1 MNRCWFLVMV
11 GLLVTNTACSVS
23 GAIRENFHQVG
34 EAPPRK
40 IPLKVGLVPD
50 KLATQR
56 LSAGATG
63 TIDIELQP
71 GVFNA
76 VKAEL
81 ANTFAEVTVLEG
93 AGKAKDEDLVGIVSM
108 RYSVAGGNPMGG
120 AMAAAG
126 SGAIC
131 KISVALREAKTG
143 IPIGKYDGEGGFS
156 WEGPSGGSIAAYF
169 AISLPT
175 LALGIPL
182 GLRVMNNSQLDN
194 NIPHVEEC
202 TTQVVQELSSNIQND
217 HQLLAFMR
225 RKMGGAMEAS
235 GPGEPDEL
243 SALVS
248 DVDTPPVAKGATKK
262 NAYALVFGIE
272 KYRSQLPKADFAAS
286 DAKVVAKYL
295 TKTLGYA
302 EENVVLRVNDNA
314 TRTDIQKYVETWL
327 PNHVAKGDSVFIY
340 YSGHGAPNAN
350 TGDAYLVPYDGDPA
364 FIGDTG
370 YPLKRLYEAL
380 AKLPAKDVVV
390 VLDSCFSGAG
400 GRSVIAQGT
409 RPMVL
414 SMENP
419 ILASGKTAVL
429 AASSGAQVSS
439 TYKQKGHGLL
449 TYFFLKGLQGDADQD
464 HDGVV
469 QLKELFDYL
478 QPQVTSVARRDFNNE
493 QTPQLLGN
501 PDVLGKVLR
510 LVPEQ
515 AKP

>member
-1 MNRCWFLVMV
+1 MTRSTVLPLVC
-11 GLLVTNTACSVS
+11 LLVSTTACSVS
-23 GAIRENFHQVG
+23 GTIRDNFHQAG

-50 KLATQR
+50 KQTTQR
-56 LSAGATG
+56 LSVGAMG

-76 VKAEL
+76 VRAEL
-81 ANTFAEVTVLEG
+81 ANTFEEVTVLESP
-93 AGKAKDEDLVGIVSM
+93 GKTKDEDLVGIVSM
-108 RYSVAGGNPMGG
+108 RYSVSAGNPMGG

-126 SGAIC
+126 AGAVC

-143 IPIGKYDGEGGFS
+143 IPVNKYDGEGGFS

-225 RKMGGAMEAS
+225 RKAGGTMEAS
-235 GPGEPDEL
+235 AGGDPDGL
-243 SALVS
+243 ATMTS
-248 DVDTPPVAKGATKK
+248 DVDSPPGLKGAPRK

-272 KYRSQLPKADFAAS
+272 KYRGSLPKADFAS
-286 DAKVVAKYL
+286 RDAKIVAKYL
-295 TKTLGYA
+295 TKTLGYS
-302 EENVVLRVNDNA
+302 EENVVLQVNDNA

-327 PNHVAKGDSVFIY
+327 PNHVTKNDSVFIY
-340 YSGHGAPNAN
+340 YSGHGAPNAK

-364 FIGDTG
+364 FIEDTG
-370 YPLKRLYEAL
+370 YPLKRLYAQLE
-380 AKLPAKDVVV
+380 KLPAKNITV

-400 GRSVIAQGT
+400 GRSVIAQGV

-414 SMENP
+414 SIENP
-419 ILASGKTAVL
+419 MLASGKTAVL
-429 AASSGAQVSS
+429 AASSGEQVSS
-439 TYKQKGHGLL
+439 TYRQKGHGLL
-449 TYFFLKGLQGDADQD
+449 TYFFLKGIAGEADANK
-464 HDGVV
+464 DGVIG
-469 QLKELFDYL
+469 LRELFDYL
-478 QPQVTSVARRDFNNE
+478 KPQVSSIARRDYNND

-501 PDVLGKVLR
+501 VDAIRQEIVQVDA
-510 LVPEQ
+510 V
-515 AKP
+515 KP

>member
-1 MNRCWFLVMV
+1 MKRWWSFLMV
-11 GLLVTNTACSVS
+11 GLLLANTACSVS
-23 GAIRENFHQVG
+23 GTIRENFHQAS

-40 IPLKVGLVPD
+40 LPLKVGLFPD
-50 KLATQR
+50 KQTTQR
-56 LSAGATG
+56 LSVGAAG

-81 ANTFAEVTVLEG
+81 ANTFEEVTVLEG
-93 AGKAKDEDLVGIVSM
+93 PGKAKDEDLVGIVSV
-108 RYSVAGGNPMGG
+108 RYSVAAGSPMGG

-126 SGAIC
+126 AGAVC

-143 IPIGKYDGEGGFS
+143 IPVGKYDGEGGFS

-175 LALGIPL
+175 LSLGIPL
-182 GLRVMNNSQLDN
+182 GLRVMNNSQLDS

-202 TTQVVQELSSNIQND
+202 TTQVVQELSSNIQHD

-225 RKMGGAMEAS
+225 RRMGGTMEAS
-235 GPGEPDEL
+235 TPSEPDEL
-243 SALVS
+243 LALAS

-262 NAYALVFGIE
+262 NVYALVFGIE
-272 KYRSQLPKADFAAS
+272 KYRSQLPKADFAS
-286 DAKVVAKYL
+286 RDAKIVAKYL
-295 TKTLGYA
+295 TKALGYA

-327 PNHVAKGDSVFIY
+327 PNHVAKGDSVFVY
-340 YSGHGAPNAN
+340 YSGHGAPDA
-350 TGDAYLVPYDGDPA
+350 TSGDAYLVPYDGDPA
-364 FIGDTG
+364 FIEDTG
-370 YPLKRLYEAL
+370 YPLKRLYENL
-380 AKLPAKDVVV
+380 GKLPAKDVVV

-400 GRSVIAQGT
+400 GRSVIAQGM

-414 SMENP
+414 SVENP

-439 TYKQKGHGLL
+439 TYKQQGHGLL
-449 TYFFLKGLQGDADQD
+449 TYFFLKGLQGAADQD
-464 HDGVV
+464 HDGIV
-469 QLKELFDYL
+469 QLKELFEYL
-478 QPQVTSVARRDFNNE
+478 RPQVTSVARRDFNNE

-501 PDVLGKVLR
+501 PEVLGKVLR
-510 LVPEQ
+510 LVPDS